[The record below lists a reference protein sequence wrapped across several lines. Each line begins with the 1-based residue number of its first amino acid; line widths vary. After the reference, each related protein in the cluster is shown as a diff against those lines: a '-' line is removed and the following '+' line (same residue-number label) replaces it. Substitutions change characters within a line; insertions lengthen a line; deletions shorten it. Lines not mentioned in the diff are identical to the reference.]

1 MPLFLGAFFVYV
13 YLMKNMRTLYEEK
26 LNAGDIRQDDA
37 QLAVLD
43 DLDVVKTYLEKS
55 TAVWQPFGK
64 AFKWVDEDFT
74 IQKPKGLYFYGS
86 VGRGKSMLMDL
97 FFQNVQVEQ
106 KRRVHFHEFMGEV
119 HERMHQGGFEKGV
132 DPVHKIAM
140 DIAKEARLL
149 CFDEFYISNIADAM
163 MLGRL
168 FEMLMKTG
176 VIICTTSNWAPED
189 LFQGGHNRVLFKPFI
204 KMISGFLNILSL
216 GDGKDWRVDGNPELR
231 YYFEGHNTKALKE
244 NWKNNFG
251 DFTEQQKLH
260 IEGGEVQVYVSESR
274 NACYV
279 SFKELCG
286 QAFAS
291 EQYINLSELF
301 DTVFVEG
308 IPTFDI
314 HMQDEAMRFVVM
326 VDIFYEKG
334 TTFVC
339 SASQNPEDLCPEGES
354 AFAFQR
360 TASRLR
366 EMQSRSIK

>member
-1 MPLFLGAFFVYV
+1 
-13 YLMKNMRTLYEEK
+13 MRNLYDEK
-26 LNAGDIRQDDA
+26 LKSGDIREDTA

-43 DLDVVKTYLEKS
+43 DLDVVKTYLES
-55 TAVWQPFGK
+55 SPAVWQPFGK
-64 AFKWVDEDFT
+64 AFKWVDEDFAL
-74 IQKPKGLYFYGS
+74 QKPKGLYFYGS

-97 FFQNVQVEQ
+97 FFQNVNIQQ

-176 VIICTTSNWAPED
+176 VIMCTTSNWAPEN

-204 KMISGFLNILSL
+204 KMITNYLNILSL
-216 GDGKDWRVDGNPELR
+216 GDGKDWRVDGNPQLC
-231 YYFEGHNTKALKE
+231 YYFLENNTKGLQELWSKHL
-244 NWKNNFG
+244 G
-251 DFTEQQKLH
+251 VL
-260 IEGGEVQVYVSESR
+260 GEVQKITLEGGVIEGILSG
-274 NACYV
+274 NGQACYI
-279 SFKELCG
+279 SFKQLCG

-291 EQYINLSELF
+291 EQYISLSEKF
-301 DTVFVEG
+301 KTIFVEG
-308 IPTFDI
+308 VPTFDI

-334 TTFVC
+334 TAFVC
-339 SASQNPEDLCPEGES
+339 SATQKPEDLCPEGES

-360 TASRLR
+360 TASRIR
-366 EMQSRSIK
+366 EMQGRAIY